1 MKISWLWFVV
11 ATILAWGSY
20 VPLIHAGQMAIGGK
34 FKGIWAF
41 LFVGFAYFLTAVLLP
56 IGYLWFNRA
65 ELGDW
70 PNAKGAT
77 ISLIAGI
84 LGAVGALGVIFAL
97 MSGGTPKTVPPLVFA
112 GAPIMATIVAIAMH
126 PPKGSISPMFFVG
139 ILLAAA
145 GAGLVLRYKP
155 S

>member
-11 ATILAWGSY
+11 ATIICWGSY
-20 VPLIHAGQMAIGGK
+20 VPAIHAGQMAIGGK

-41 LFVGFAYFLTAVLLP
+41 LFVGFAYFLTGVLLP
-56 IGYLWFNRA
+56 IAYLWMNRA
-65 ELGDW
+65 DLGAW
-70 PNAKGAT
+70 PTSRGAG
-77 ISLIAGI
+77 ISLFAGI
-84 LGAVGALGVIFAL
+84 LGAIGAFGVILAL

-112 GAPIMATIVAIAMH
+112 GAPIMATIVAMAMH
-126 PPKGSISPMFFVG
+126 PPTSKVNPLFFVG

-145 GAGLVLRYKP
+145 GAGLVLRFKP